1 MLEPMLNKIIHQRDL
16 SEDEILEFLDAIVSG
31 TISHAQVGAVLA
43 ALATKG
49 PSSGEIAA
57 VVRFLRRHLVAVSPK
72 RTDLLDTCGTG
83 GDASGTFNISTVVAF
98 VAAGAGAAVA
108 KHGNRAASSKSGSA
122 DVLEALDIRLDL
134 SAEALAACIDE
145 HGIGFL
151 YAPAFHP
158 AMKHVGPI
166 RKELGIKTIFNIA
179 GPLSNPAG
187 ATHQLVGVY
196 DRRLTGPVAQ
206 ALASLGAERALV
218 VCGHDGLD
226 EITLTAESE
235 VAELKDGKV
244 ERWTLNPE
252 DYGLP
257 LCEMSA
263 LEGGSPMDNAKI
275 ALEILDGKVGPQRT
289 IVELN
294 AGAALYVAG
303 VAENLAA
310 GIELAQGAIETGAAR
325 ARLDA
330 LRQL

>member
-1 MLEPMLNKIIHQRDL
+1 MFKAMLGKIIHQSDL
-16 SEDEILEFLDAIVSG
+16 EESEVLEFLDAIVSG
-31 TISHAQVGAVLA
+31 TISPAQTGAVLA

-122 DVLEALDIRLDL
+122 DVLEALGIRLDL
-134 SAEALAACIDE
+134 SAEALADCIDE

-158 AMKHVGPI
+158 AMKHVAPI
-166 RKELGIKTIFNIA
+166 RKELGIKTIFNLA

-187 ATHQLVGVY
+187 ATRQLVGVY
-196 DRRLTGPVAQ
+196 DRHLTGPVAQ
-206 ALASLGAERALV
+206 ALAGLGTERAMV

-226 EITLTAESE
+226 EISLSAESE

-257 LCEMSA
+257 MCDLSA
-263 LEGGSPMDNAKI
+263 LAGGTPMENAKI
-275 ALEILDGKVGPQRT
+275 ALDILDGKVGPQRT

-294 AGAALYVAG
+294 AGAALYVSG
-303 VAENLAA
+303 VADTLAA
-310 GIELAQGAIETGAAR
+310 GIELAQGSIETGSAR
-325 ARLDA
+325 AKLEA
-330 LRQL
+330 LRNL